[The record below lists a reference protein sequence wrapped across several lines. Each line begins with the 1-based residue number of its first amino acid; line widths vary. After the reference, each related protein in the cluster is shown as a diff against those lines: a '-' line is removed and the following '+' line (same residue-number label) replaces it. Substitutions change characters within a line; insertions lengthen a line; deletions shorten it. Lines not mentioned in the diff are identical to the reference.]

1 MPGADGVLPLAA
13 ARLTVPL
20 PSTRLISRERVTRL
34 LDRAVTCPLTLVS
47 AGPGTG
53 KTLAVATWVR
63 EGRAPGPVAWVTL
76 DRVVGVPS
84 RFWGAV
90 LTALDRALEPG
101 TLGVVHP
108 PSSVDDEFV
117 EALRGRLAG
126 HHVVLVLDDVHELPA
141 DVLDGLDQLL
151 RLPPEGLHVVLICR
165 HDPPLSLHRHRLAGN
180 LGELRAA
187 DLAFTVAE
195 TRQLLQDGGVRL
207 AEDGLAELVRIS
219 GGWAAGLRLALL
231 STEGASDPQRA
242 LRQFSGQQPPVA
254 DYLDEEVM
262 HSLGPE
268 RANFLLRTCVTDR
281 ICAPLAEVLTQD
293 DSAPGLLR
301 SLSGDHL
308 LVHEL
313 GKSGWSSYHPLLLQM
328 LRSRLNRDEPELE
341 HELHRRASLWFE
353 SAGEWLLALE
363 HAVASGDLALSV
375 RVGLGSS
382 AVLVFSGHRSP
393 LGSIISRIPARASPD
408 DPELLMLRALGSYSQ
423 DNHARTADLLPLVE
437 AGVHELLEPRR
448 TITLLNL
455 RVLQALEAR
464 VAGDTKQLTRASEE
478 AVRLAGGLRGED
490 APGWAAFRGVPL
502 VVMAVGQL
510 WSGRPA
516 AALALLRQGMVFGK
530 ETYAGYAAVYHQG
543 LTALALVMCGEVAAG
558 RHEALAV
565 VGQVEASPIERPHG
579 SGPAW
584 LALALAE
591 QSLGHQETAARAL
604 AAGESVAVG
613 GPDPFVPVCLALARV
628 RAALI
633 VGDLRGARRALARS
647 EKDCAA
653 YPRLTY
659 AVLLRA
665 ALEIEVEL
673 AAGNVDHALELLAAH
688 DLRQTQL
695 RGDATANLDG
705 PDEDPIELVRGLVL
719 LASGR
724 PEQVRAV
731 AATAVK
737 KSPSSAATG
746 WVTTALAED
755 RLGHDIQ
762 AAQAMGRALDVA
774 IPEGLV
780 LPFRVPGGRV
790 AAILRLH
797 QLVDGRHGAFV
808 HLLLQQIEEISASA
822 SSLVT
827 LLQPLTE
834 RERVVVAY
842 LPTMRSNA
850 EIADEMNI
858 SVNTV
863 KQHLKS
869 VHRKLGVTSRREAVK
884 AARELDLLPGG
895 AELESSAP
903 DPVPQPD

>member
-90 LTALDRALEPG
+90 LTALERALEPG
-101 TLGVVHP
+101 TLGAVQP

-151 RLPPEGLHVVLICR
+151 RLPPEGLHGVLICR

-187 DLAFTVAE
+187 DLAFTAAE
-195 TRQLLQDGGVRL
+195 TRQLLEEGGVRL

-254 DYLDEEVM
+254 GYLDEEVM
-262 HSLGPE
+262 RSLGPE

-281 ICAPLAEVLTQD
+281 ICAPLAEALTED
-293 DSAPGLLR
+293 DSARELLT
-301 SLSGDHL
+301 SLSGDDL
-308 LVHEL
+308 LVIEL
-313 GKSGWSSYHPLLLQM
+313 GESGWSRYHPLLLQM
-328 LRSRLNRDEPELE
+328 LRSRLERDDPGLE
-341 HELHRRASLWFE
+341 RELHRRASSWYE
-353 SAGEWLLALE
+353 STGEWLLAME
-363 HAVASGDLALSV
+363 HAIDGGDLALVV
-375 RVGLGSS
+375 RVGLRST
-382 AVLVFSGHRSP
+382 AVQMFSGQRAP
-393 LGSIISRIPARASPD
+393 LGTLISQIPETATSHH
-408 DPELLMLRALGSYSQ
+408 PELLVLRALGAFCL
-423 DNHARTADLLPLVE
+423 DDHAKTVALLHLA
-437 AGVHELLEPRR
+437 AGPVQELPEPRR
-448 TITLLNL
+448 SIALLNL
-455 RVLQALEAR
+455 RMLQALEAR
-464 VAGDTKQLTRASEE
+464 VAGDTALLTRTALEAAQVAS
-478 AVRLAGGLRGED
+478 GLSAED
-490 APGWAAFRGVPL
+490 APGWAPSRGAPFAVA
-502 VVMAVGQL
+502 AVGEL
-510 WSGRPA
+510 WAGKPA
-516 AALALLRQGMVFGK
+516 AALSLLGQAVVFAE
-530 ETYAGYAAVYHQG
+530 ETYIGYAALIHQG
-543 LTALALVMCGEVAAG
+543 FTALALAISGDVVAA
-558 RHEALAV
+558 RRIALAT
-565 VGQVEASPIERPHG
+565 VGQSEGITTQRPHG

-591 QSLGHQETAARAL
+591 QTLGHREAAASAL

-628 RAALI
+628 RSALI
-633 VGDLRGARRALARS
+633 VGDLPGARRALARS
-647 EKDCAA
+647 DTYLAT
-653 YPRLTY
+653 YPGLTY
-659 AVLLRA
+659 GGQLRT
-665 ALEIEVEL
+665 ALAIEVEL
-673 AAGNVDHALELLAAH
+673 WAGQVDLAQELLRAH
-688 DLRQTQL
+688 DQRPTPLPAEPGVVDT
-695 RGDATANLDG
+695 T
-705 PDEDPIELVRGLVL
+705 PEEDPLGLVRGLVL

-724 PEQVRAV
+724 PEQVREAV
-731 AATAVK
+731 TPAFTQSATAATA
-737 KSPSSAATG
+737 A

-755 RLGHDIQ
+755 RLGHDVL
-762 AAQAMGRALDVA
+762 ATETMGYALDVA
-774 IPEGLV
+774 APQGLV

-808 HLLLQQIEEISASA
+808 QLLLQQIEEISASA
-822 SSLVT
+822 STLVT

-884 AARELDLLPGG
+884 AARELDLLPAS

-903 DPVPQPD
+903 

>member
-1 MPGADGVLPLAA
+1 MPRAEGVSPLAA

-34 LDRAVTCPLTLVS
+34 LDRAVARPLTLVS

-90 LTALDRALEPG
+90 LTALERALEPG
-101 TLGVVHP
+101 TLGVVQSP
-108 PSSVDDEFV
+108 RSVDDEFV
-117 EALRGRLAG
+117 EALHGRLAG
-126 HHVVLVLDDVHELPA
+126 HQVVLVLDDVHELPA

-151 RLPPEGLHVVLICR
+151 RLPPEGLHVVLISR
-165 HDPPLSLHRHRLAGN
+165 HDPSLSLHRHRLAGH
-180 LGELRAA
+180 LGEVRAA
-187 DLAFTVAE
+187 DLAFTSAE
-195 TRQLLQDGGVRL
+195 TRQLLEDGGVRL

-231 STEGASDPQRA
+231 SMEGASDPQRA
-242 LRQFSGQQPPVA
+242 LRQFSGQQPLVA
-254 DYLDEEVM
+254 GYLDEEVM
-262 HSLGPE
+262 RSLGPA

-281 ICAPLAEVLTQD
+281 ICAPLAEVLTRD

-313 GKSGWSSYHPLLLQM
+313 GESGWSRYHPLLLQT
-328 LRSRLNRDEPELE
+328 LRSRLNRDELELE
-341 HELHRRASLWFE
+341 HELHRRASVWFE
-353 SAGEWLLALE
+353 GAGEWLLALE
-363 HAVASGDLALSV
+363 HAVASDDLALSV

-393 LGSIISRIPARASPD
+393 LGSIISRICAQASPH
-408 DPELLMLRALGSYSQ
+408 DPELLMLRALGAYSQ
-423 DNHARTADLLPLVE
+423 DNHARTVDLLPLVE
-437 AGVHELLEPRR
+437 AGVHELPEPRR

-464 VAGDTKQLTRASEE
+464 VAGDTEQLTRASEE
-478 AVRLAGGLRGED
+478 AVRLVGGLRGED
-490 APGWAAFRGVPL
+490 APGWAVFRGVPL
-502 VVMAVGQL
+502 KIVAVGQL

-516 AALALLRQGMVFGK
+516 AALRLLRQAMVFGQ
-530 ETYAGYAAVYHQG
+530 ETFTGYAAVYHQG
-543 LTALALVMCGEVAAG
+543 LTALALVMCGQVAAA
-558 RHEALAV
+558 RREALAV

-591 QSLGHQETAARAL
+591 QSLGHQETAASAL

-633 VGDLRGARRALARS
+633 AGDLRGARRALARS
-647 EKDCAA
+647 EKDCA
-653 YPRLTY
+653 YPGLTY

-673 AAGNVDHALELLAAH
+673 GAGNVDHALELLAAH
-688 DLRQTQL
+688 DLRRTQL
-695 RGDATANLDG
+695 RGDATVNLDW

-724 PEQVRAV
+724 PEQVRAA
-731 AATAVK
+731 AATAVEQ
-737 KSPSSAATG
+737 SPSSAATG
-746 WVTTALAED
+746 WVATALAED
-755 RLGHDIQ
+755 RLRHDVL
-762 AAQAMGRALDVA
+762 ATEAMGYALDVA
-774 IPEGLV
+774 APQGLV
-780 LPFRVPGGRV
+780 LPFRVPGGHV

-808 HLLLQQIEEISASA
+808 QLLLQQIEVKPPAA
-822 SSLVT
+822 PSLAT
-827 LLQPLTE
+827 LLEPLTE

-850 EIADEMNI
+850 EIADEMGI

-869 VHRKLGVTSRREAVK
+869 VHRKLGVTSRREAVR
-884 AARELDLLPGG
+884 AARQFDLLPEPAG
-895 AELESSAP
+895 LESAEPAP
-903 DPVPQPD
+903 VGPRD